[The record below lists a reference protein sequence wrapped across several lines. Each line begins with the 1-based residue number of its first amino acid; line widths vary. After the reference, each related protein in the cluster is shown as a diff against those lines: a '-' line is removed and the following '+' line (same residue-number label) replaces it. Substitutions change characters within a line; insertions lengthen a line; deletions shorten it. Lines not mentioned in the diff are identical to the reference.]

1 MKKFGFLIVLV
12 SFIAAL
18 SSCSVTPSDASN
30 YKFQVTTNYNGFYSV
45 VYCDSAS
52 MISPQ
57 EVDAYV
63 DGAKI
68 KIKTDGEITI
78 ESSRIYKKQ

>member
-12 SFIAAL
+12 LFIAAL
-18 SSCSVTPSDASN
+18 SSCTPVPKNVFD
-30 YKFQVTTNYNGFYSV
+30 YKFEVTTYYNNAYCI

-57 EVDAYV
+57 EADAYV

-68 KIKTDGEITI
+68 KIKTEGHITV
-78 ESSRIYKKQ
+78 ESNKRYKKQ